1 MFNQETLLL
10 FNSMPISFDE
20 VNKYINIMQNNEEF
34 INKNKINEKN
44 IINKNLTKIIRYQTK
59 NNINNNKNNNY

>member
-10 FNSMPISFDE
+10 INSMPISFDE

-34 INKNKINEKN
+34 INKNKMKN
-44 IINKNLTKIIRYQTK
+44 IFFFKLIKKYLFKF
-59 NNINNNKNNNY
+59 